1 MSMKNAAKFLGII
14 TLAAIIGFAMAA
26 CENPTEPTH
35 VHQWNAWT
43 VTTAAN
49 CTTPGSQT
57 RTCALDAT
65 HTEKKVIPIDLVD
78 GHDWGEW
85 EGTVTCTTAG
95 TGTRICSRSETH
107 TQTDNNLQPL
117 GHAYNDEDW
126 EETEPPTCTVKGK
139 EEANCIRYAEC
150 GNTATREIAIDPE
163 AHDWQVTSG
172 TPPTCTEDG
181 NGVEICS
188 YNNEH
193 ERSGVLPKLGHN
205 YQNYTQTKPPT
216 CTTAGEET
224 GTCSHDPTHKDTRT
238 VAIVPTAH
246 NWTGYTITTPA
257 NCTTT
262 GIETDTCSYNPT
274 EHTRTQIIAIDS
286 TAHDWDDWSET
297 APPTATQA
305 GVETRVCRRE
315 GTHTDTRPGKLVPMI
330 FVSGGTFQLG
340 KDLGT
345 ETGYDEEPV
354 STVTLTGFYIGKYV
368 VTQSQWYAVMKTTI
382 LQKQTIAAGGLTDD
396 PYYTENYGRGDAYPM
411 YWVSWYDALV
421 FCNKLSVIEG
431 LTPAYRI
438 SNSTNPDD
446 WGDVPSSDNAAWNA
460 ATIDSAS
467 NGNRLPT
474 EAQWEYAAKGGN
486 TGETYTYAG
495 SDTIDDVAWYSGNN
509 GSSGSSTYGT
519 KAVGT
524 KAPNGLGIYD
534 MSGNVWERCWD
545 WGDYTSEPKTNPIGA
560 SMSSN
565 RGGAY
570 DSNSISFFRSVFRI
584 QIGPSI
590 RSASRGFRLVRPA
603 N

>member
-1 MSMKNAAKFLGII
+1 MKNMTKLLGII
-14 TLAAIIGFAMAA
+14 ALVAVIGFGVAG
-26 CENPTEPTH
+26 CESPIDEPAH
-35 VHQWNAWT
+35 VHQWSAWD
-43 VTTAAN
+43 VTLAAN
-49 CTTPGSQT
+49 CTTAGSQT
-57 RTCALDAT
+57 RTCTLDAT
-65 HTEKKVIPIDLVD
+65 HTETEAIPINDD
-78 GHDWGEW
+78 HDWGEW
-85 EGTVTCTTAG
+85 EGTVTCTEGG
-95 TGTRICSRSETH
+95 TGTRVCSRSATH

-117 GHAYNDEDW
+117 GH
-126 EETEPPTCTVKGK
+126 
-139 EEANCIRYAEC
+139 
-150 GNTATREIAIDPE
+150 
-163 AHDWQVTSG
+163 
-172 TPPTCTEDG
+172 
-181 NGVEICS
+181 
-188 YNNEH
+188 
-193 ERSGVLPKLGHN
+193 N
-205 YQNYTQTKPPT
+205 YQNWQTTTAPT

-224 GTCSHDPTHKDTRT
+224 GTCTRDQVTTTRT

-246 NWTGYTITTPA
+246 NWNGYTVTTPA

-340 KDLGT
+340 EGLGT
-345 ETGYDEEPV
+345 TGYDEEPV
-354 STVTLTGFYIGKYV
+354 STVTLTDFYIGKYV
-368 VTQSQWYAVMKTTI
+368 VTQSQWYAVMNTTI
-382 LQKQTIAAGGLTDD
+382 QQKQTIAAGGLTDD

-431 LTPAYRI
+431 LIPAYRI

-446 WGDVPSSDNAAWNA
+446 WGNVPTSNNATWDAV
-460 ATIDSAS
+460 TIVEGST
-467 NGNRLPT
+467 GYRLPT
-474 EAQWEYAAKGGN
+474 EAQWEYAAKGGDP
-486 TGETYTYAG
+486 TVAGWVGYAYAG
-495 SDTIDDVAWYSGNN
+495 SDTVGDVAWYSGNN
-509 GSSGSSTYGT
+509 GSPGSSTYGT

-524 KAPNGLGIYD
+524 KAHNGLGIYD

-560 SMSSN
+560 SMSSD

-570 DSNSISFFRSVFRI
+570 DSISISSVRSVSRN
-584 QIGPSI
+584 QISPFV
-590 RSASRGFRLVRPA
+590 RSASRGFRLARPM